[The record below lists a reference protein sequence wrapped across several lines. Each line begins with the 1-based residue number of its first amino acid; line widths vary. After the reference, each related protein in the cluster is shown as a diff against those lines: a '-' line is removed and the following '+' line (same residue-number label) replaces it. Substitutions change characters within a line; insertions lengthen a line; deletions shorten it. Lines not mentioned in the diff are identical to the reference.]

1 MKKITAFVMQGCPY
15 CRSAQKAY
23 NELAKQP
30 QYANIEFEWIDES
43 EHPERVKGHDYY
55 YCPSFFVDEEKT
67 YEAQPCDDD
76 AYIHSMVE
84 KTLRA
89 AIGE

>member
-55 YCPSFFVDEEKT
+55 YCPSFFVDG
-67 YEAQPCDDD
+67 
-76 AYIHSMVE
+76 IVNSFV
-84 KTLRA
+84 
-89 AIGE
+89 